1 MAYYSTGSFT
11 LTFVL
16 LLVENQ
22 TAGSIL
28 NPLSTLEKSALIVST
43 NTSIDGEGS
52 LSGKKYKF
60 FYIVPSLEILKYT
73 STSGHNTSHMP
84 SVGTVPVSP
93 RNTSDGKVLLL
104 APSFVALGSGAA
116 PKRLTDSDQRRLWV
130 ELHKLRHFATIAG
143 VQSNAGSV
151 QRSKDGDTSASE
163 ERRAEN
169 SYRPLLPDAYYTG
182 YKPNRYYIYTEPVR
196 PRGVATVPESEGS
209 RQAPQE
215 AEEERPVASHAYHR
229 QARSF
234 NSTDE
239 QGEGGREKSIPT
251 LVRTN
256 ILIRSM
262 GPVSELDMDYSM
274 DCYFRQSWRDKRLSF
289 HGPIESLSLSIKML
303 ERIWRPDT
311 YFYNGKHSHVHTIT
325 VPNKMLRLSQ
335 DGEILYSMRLTIK
348 ASCLMQLR
356 SFPMDR
362 QSCPLVLGSYAY
374 SRQQLV
380 YQWESE
386 DSVKFEP
393 GMTLSQFDLMSFGQ
407 KNYTFI
413 RREGEFSVLHVSFNL
428 QRHTG
433 YFLIQVYV
441 PCILIVVL
449 SWVSFWIHREATSDR
464 VGLGITT
471 VLTLST
477 ISLDSRTDLP
487 KVRYATAL
495 DWFLLMS
502 FFYCIATLLEF
513 AGVHYFTKV
522 GSGEIPLD
530 EEEWEDME
538 GVEEI
543 RDLPSL
549 QQRLSTAAAIES
561 PRLAAARRRSS
572 LICPIYNDPTHMFK
586 PTSSHLSTMERT
598 TQTEPPKEPTW
609 KQVWLCFLGDDQ
621 FRRRRQRE
629 ASARGGGNRHVNSV
643 SLIDQAARIL
653 FPASFTFLN
662 ILYWLFYYTYQA
674 DFTWTPLKEV

>member
-1 MAYYSTGSFT
+1 SPTGVDTITRKYKLFYLIPNLDRLLKYGNVSQRT
-11 LTFVL
+11 DGRNIPHTNGTAEPGPTERML
-16 LLVENQ
+16 LLGPSAFLPLESSSSAVE
-22 TAGSIL
+22 AAS
-28 NPLSTLEKSALIVST
+28 
-43 NTSIDGEGS
+43 
-52 LSGKKYKF
+52 KF
-60 FYIVPSLEILKYT
+60 
-73 STSGHNTSHMP
+73 M
-84 SVGTVPVSP
+84 SV
-93 RNTSDGKVLLL
+93 
-104 APSFVALGSGAA
+104 LG
-116 PKRLTDSDQRRLWV
+116 RDQ
-130 ELHKLRHFATIAG
+130 LHKLRHFSLG
-143 VQSNAGSV
+143 G
-151 QRSKDGDTSASE
+151 RASE
-163 ERRAEN
+163 QREPAMPVSGQSRER
-169 SYRPLLPDAYYTG
+169 SQ
-182 YKPNRYYIYTEPVR
+182 RYYIYGNGGQRSIDVTETNRPVEASEPVSGGLPLLPVDR
-196 PRGVATVPESEGS
+196 RSKRRSAVDDVLSKNITLILENLLKRYENSQMPTHGQGVPTVV
-209 RQAPQE
+209 Q
-215 AEEERPVASHAYHR
+215 
-229 QARSF
+229 
-234 NSTDE
+234 
-239 QGEGGREKSIPT
+239 
-251 LVRTN
+251 TN

-274 DCYFRQSWRDKRLSF
+274 DCYFRQYWRDKRLSF
-289 HGPIESLSLSIKML
+289 HGPIKSLSLSIKML

-325 VPNKMLRLSQ
+325 VPNKLLRLSQ

-374 SRQQLV
+374 SRQQLI
-380 YQWESE
+380 YRWKDE
-386 DSVKFEP
+386 DSVNFVP
-393 GMTLSQFDLMSFGQ
+393 GMTLSQFDLISFGQ

-530 EEEWEDME
+530 EEEWEDLE
-538 GVEEI
+538 GGDEL
-543 RDLPSL
+543 RDMPAL
-549 QQRLSTAAAIES
+549 QHQHQHLAVGSGINVNDS
-561 PRLAAARRRSS
+561 PRLIAARRRSS
-572 LICPIYNDPTHMFK
+572 LICPIYNDPAHMFK

-609 KQVWLCFLGDDQ
+609 KQIWLCFLGDDQ

-629 ASARGGGNRHVNSV
+629 ASARGGGNRHINSV

-653 FPASFTFLN
+653 FPTSFTFFN
-662 ILYWLFYYTYQA
+662 ILYWLVYYTYQA
-674 DFTWTPLKEV
+674 DFTWSPLKEV